1 MSDPTLRTDIRNDL
15 RDLFT
20 GERTIGDSFP
30 APLVFVAVNA
40 WAGLGWA
47 ATAALFVGLGVAAW
61 RLRKGQQ
68 VVYAIGGIGAIAF
81 TAFLAL
87 RSGRAESYFLP
98 GILGAAG
105 AAIGTVVSIVV
116 RRPLAAWSSRLVR
129 QWPMEWY
136 VRPDVRPAYTSVSWI
151 WVAFFAGRALVQWV
165 LFTNGEPELLAI
177 AKVLTS
183 WPTIIPLLI
192 VSYVYGNR
200 KLHRLGGPNV
210 EEFRAGAEPPYADH
224 QRGF

>member
-1 MSDPTLRTDIRNDL
+1 MTDHTLREDIRADL

-40 WAGLGWA
+40 WVGLGWA
-47 ATAALFVGLGVAAW
+47 AVAALAVGGAVAAW
-61 RLRKGQQ
+61 RVSKGQQ
-68 VVYAIGGIGAIAF
+68 VVYAMGGIVAIGF

-98 GILGAAG
+98 GILSAAG
-105 AAIGTVVSIVV
+105 AAIATVVSIAV
-116 RRPLAAWSSRLVR
+116 RRPLASWTSWFVR
-129 QWPMEWY
+129 RWPQEWY
-136 VRPDVRPAYTSVSWI
+136 RRDDVRPAYTGVSWI
-151 WVAFFAGRALVQWV
+151 WAGFFAGRAAVQWI
-165 LFTNGEPELLAI
+165 LFVNGEPELLAI

-210 EEFRAGAEPPYADH
+210 EEFQSGAAPPYEGM

>member
-1 MSDPTLRTDIRNDL
+1 VTDHTLREDIRNDL

-40 WAGLGWA
+40 VAGLGWA
-47 ATAALFVGLGVAAW
+47 AAAALVVGLAVALW
-61 RLRKGQQ
+61 RIRKGQQ
-68 VVYAIGGIGAIAF
+68 VVYAMGGIVAIGF

-98 GILGAAG
+98 GILSAAG
-105 AAIGTVVSIVV
+105 AAIGTIISIAV
-116 RRPLAAWSSRLVR
+116 RRPLASWTSRFMR
-129 QWPMEWY
+129 SWPLEWY
-136 VRPDVRPAYTSVSWI
+136 WRDDVRPAYAGVSWI
-151 WVAFFAGRALVQWV
+151 WAAFFAGRAAVQWV
-165 LFTNGEPELLAI
+165 LFLNEEPELLAI

-210 EEFRAGAEPPYADH
+210 DEFLAGAEPPYEGM